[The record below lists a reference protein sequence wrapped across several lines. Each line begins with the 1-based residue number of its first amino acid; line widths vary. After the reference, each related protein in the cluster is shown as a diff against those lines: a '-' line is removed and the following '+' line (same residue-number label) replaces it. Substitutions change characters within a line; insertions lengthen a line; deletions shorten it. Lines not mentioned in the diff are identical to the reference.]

1 MKFKQ
6 KDQNEYMPLSILWS
20 KHFSV
25 ISNLKYLI
33 LEAIFAK
40 QLIQLMTN
48 TSSVAEEAKIG
59 ALGEL
64 SGGNN
69 APAIGQVSSIEKF
82 IPPSLMTK
90 IAEHALVELLVKKY
104 AGHYKFLI
112 KPDGTEYLSINQE
125 TEDLSET
132 LFRVNKRLS
141 HQLGPYVG
149 KIDFLF
155 LIIETFS
162 VTAAWLL
169 TNKAEAALLV
179 AGAFEFIRRF
189 KI

>member
-1 MKFKQ
+1 M
-6 KDQNEYMPLSILWS
+6 
-20 KHFSV
+20 
-25 ISNLKYLI
+25 
-33 LEAIFAK
+33 A
-40 QLIQLMTN
+40 N
-48 TSSVAEEAKIG
+48 TSSVAEEDKIG
-59 ALGEL
+59 ALGNL

-69 APAIGQVSSIEKF
+69 APAIGQVSGIEKF

-90 IAEHALVELLVKKY
+90 IAEHALAELLVKKY

-112 KPDGTEYLSINQE
+112 KSDGTEYSSNNQE

-132 LFRVNKRLS
+132 LFRVNKGLS
-141 HQLGPYVG
+141 HQLGSYIG

-155 LIIETFS
+155 LTIETLS

-169 TNKAEAALLV
+169 TNKAEVALLV
-179 AGAFEFIRRF
+179 AGVFEFIRRF